1 MKAGFHRIAF
11 SEQILRKVGKDKR
24 FCKWLMKNR
33 EDIAFHDYYVA
44 VILKA
49 YQTGKPI
56 ESLQDFHKNKLAL
69 QHDRYLKPLQEFFK
83 TDLERFFSYIEKQRI
98 TANLYLDYLNAC
110 NYLGLDMTEDK
121 NRYPHDFKRWHDIR
135 IDEYATAKAMKD
147 AEERKELYE
156 QFAAVAE
163 KYLGMQESKD
173 GYAIVIAR
181 SPADLMKEGNALH
194 HCVGSMG
201 YDRKFIRE
209 ETLIFF
215 VRNTSDIEKPFVTME
230 YSLKTKKILQC
241 YAQHNTKPD
250 ETVMNFVNKS
260 WLPYANRK
268 LRKIQKAAA

>member
-1 MKAGFHRIAF
+1 MPKTTYGCDLQAYKKYRMQLSKEA
-11 SEQILRKVGKDKR
+11 ELKELR
-24 FCKWLMKNR
+24 
-33 EDIAFHDYYVA
+33 
-44 VILKA
+44 
-49 YQTGKPI
+49 T
-56 ESLQDFHKNKLAL
+56 
-69 QHDRYLKPLQEFFK
+69 FFK
-83 TDLERFFSYIEKQRI
+83 NNLEKFVLYIRSQNTNPYSYR
-98 TANLYLDYLNAC
+98 DYLRAC
-110 NYLGLDMTEDK
+110 NYLGLDMNEDK

-163 KYLGMQESKD
+163 KYHDMQERKD
-173 GYAIVIAR
+173 GFAVVIAR
-181 SPADLMKEGNALH
+181 SPADLMKEGEILH

-215 VRNTSDIEKPFVTME
+215 VRSTSDIEKPFVTME
-230 YSLKTKKILQC
+230 YSLKSKKILQC
-241 YAQHNTKPD
+241 YAESNTKPD
-250 ETVMNFVNKS
+250 EKVMTFINKS

>member
-1 MKAGFHRIAF
+1 M
-11 SEQILRKVGKDKR
+11 
-24 FCKWLMKNR
+24 
-33 EDIAFHDYYVA
+33 
-44 VILKA
+44 
-49 YQTGKPI
+49 
-56 ESLQDFHKNKLAL
+56 
-69 QHDRYLKPLQEFFK
+69 
-83 TDLERFFSYIEKQRI
+83 
-98 TANLYLDYLNAC
+98 YLDYLNAC

-135 IDEYATAKAMKD
+135 IDEYATAKAMND

-194 HCVGSMG
+194 HCVGRMG

-215 VRNTSDIEKPFVTME
+215 VRSTSDIEKPFVTME
-230 YSLKTKKILQC
+230 YSLKSKKILQC
-241 YAQHNTKPD
+241 YAEGNTKPD
-250 ETVMNFVNKS
+250 DNVMTFINKS

>member
-1 MKAGFHRIAF
+1 
-11 SEQILRKVGKDKR
+11 
-24 FCKWLMKNR
+24 MKNR
-33 EDIAFHDYYVA
+33 DEIAYHEYYVA
-44 VILKA
+44 VILRA
-49 YQTGKPI
+49 YQTGKDLRF
-56 ESLQDFHKNKLAL
+56 LQAFHKNKLAL
-69 QHDRYLKPLQEFFK
+69 QHDRYMKPLRELFK
-83 TDLERFFSYIEKQRI
+83 QDLERFFSYIERQRI

-121 NRYPHDFKRWHDIR
+121 NRFPHDFKRWHDIR

-163 KYLGMQESKD
+163 KYLDMQESKD
-173 GYAIVIAR
+173 GFAIVIAR
-181 SPADLMKEGNALH
+181 SPADLMKEGEVLH

-215 VRNTSDIEKPFVTME
+215 VRSTLDIEKPFVTME
-230 YSLKTKKILQC
+230 YSLKSKKILQC
-241 YAQHNTKPD
+241 YAESNTKPD
-250 ETVMNFVNKS
+250 EKVMTFINKS